1 LTIDYLPLVSARAQA
16 QGSVRPGAHSKS
28 GYNRLSRDEIRIR
41 DVAGNGFSRDW
52 RGLSRMRGLKP
63 KSEMTLPH
71 SICRQ
76 IFPNDTIPKILRFQ
90 SLP

>member
-1 LTIDYLPLVSARAQA
+1 VPALKGVCVP
-16 QGSVRPGAHSKS
+16 AHTQKI

-52 RGLSRMRGLKP
+52 RALSRMRGLKP

-71 SICRQ
+71 SICRR